1 MEEEQHGAAR
11 AQYGTKLI
19 KTIADRLSIEF
30 GANYSERR
38 LRDYRQFYLS
48 FNDLP
53 NWHSR
58 VPNLTWTHF
67 RRIMAVPHPDARRW
81 YAEEAS
87 REMWS
92 IRTLD
97 RNIGTQYY
105 AEFLNFKRNTKHS
118 ESDLEQALID
128 NLEQFIMELGRGF
141 AFVERQKHIVTE
153 TDDFYIDLVF
163 YNYKMKRF
171 VLFELKTHKVTHAD
185 VGQLDMYVRMFDDI
199 IKDSSDNPT
208 IGVLLCTETDTTIA
222 KYSVLHNSEQLFASK
237 YMAYM
242 PTEEE
247 LRREIEQQKRFFM
260 EQHGKEEV

>member
-1 MEEEQHGAAR
+1 MITENFVSDIRAIIEQGQRQAYAAVGQIAVITYWNIGRRIVEEEQHGAAR

-48 FNDLP
+48 FDDLP

-105 AEFLNFKRNTKHS
+105 
-118 ESDLEQALID
+118 
-128 NLEQFIMELGRGF
+128 GRLCAAKGE
-141 AFVERQKHIVTE
+141 VNNCRRQKISTW
-153 TDDFYIDLVF
+153 
-163 YNYKMKRF
+163 
-171 VLFELKTHKVTHAD
+171 
-185 VGQLDMYVRMFDDI
+185 
-199 IKDSSDNPT
+199 
-208 IGVLLCTETDTTIA
+208 TTPKNI
-222 KYSVLHNSEQLFASK
+222 
-237 YMAYM
+237 
-242 PTEEE
+242 
-247 LRREIEQQKRFFM
+247 
-260 EQHGKEEV
+260 